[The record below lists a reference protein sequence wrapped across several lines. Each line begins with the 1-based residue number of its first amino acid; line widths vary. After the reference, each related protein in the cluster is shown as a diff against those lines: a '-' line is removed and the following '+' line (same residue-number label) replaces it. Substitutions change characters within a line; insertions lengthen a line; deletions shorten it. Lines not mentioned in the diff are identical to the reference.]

1 MVGNSSPVETSSYL
15 SGKEEEIELPK
26 EPRSIEE
33 CVRIL
38 GNAQVWKNNFFY
50 LTSTATSDLRI
61 VRVLF
66 PAFRFS
72 HWF

>member
-1 MVGNSSPVETSSYL
+1 MVGNSSPVETSNL

-38 GNAQVWKNNFFY
+38 GNAQVWKNNF
-50 LTSTATSDLRI
+50 LI
-61 VRVLF
+61 
-66 PAFRFS
+66 
-72 HWF
+72 